1 MPYWAPEAMDEYQ
14 ERFSR
19 VLAGSFTPRFETIF
33 QRADGERFP
42 VLVFE
47 APLMDDSGRQTGWMG
62 SILDV
67 SDLRRVENIN
77 RQQQEKLQASARLAS
92 MGELASTLAHELNQ
106 PLAAISSYATGA
118 LNLLARS
125 PASGAEHGML
135 KSALEKASA
144 QAQRAGHIIRSVHA
158 FVRKRDPA
166 RQPIDVPKLLDG
178 LAPLVELQAR
188 QFFVS
193 IQIGSAP
200 NLPPVLGDGV
210 MLEQVLLNLT
220 RNAIEAMQQVP
231 PARRVLRVNATLEN
245 SGNMPMI
252 VVAVADH
259 GHGIPAEVAERLFSP
274 FFSTKSEGMGM
285 GLNICRT
292 VVEFHGGTLTHSDNP
307 KGGTIF
313 RFTLPVMTR
322 TADEPHIVPADAQ
335 AP

>member
-1 MPYWAPEAMDEYQ
+1 MDELLPWMPWPK
-14 ERFSR
+14 EHGT
-19 VLAGSFTPRFETIF
+19 VE
-33 QRADGERFP
+33 
-42 VLVFE
+42 
-47 APLMDDSGRQTGWMG
+47 DS
-62 SILDV
+62 
-67 SDLRRVENIN
+67 E
-77 RQQQEKLQASARLAS
+77 ASARLAS

-118 LNLLARS
+118 LNLLART
-125 PASGAEHGML
+125 PALGAEHAML

-166 RQPIDVPKLLDG
+166 RQPIDIKTLLDG

-193 IQIGSAP
+193 IQINCAP
-200 NLPPVLGDGV
+200 GLPTVLGDSV

-220 RNAIEAMQQVP
+220 RNAIESMQTVQ
-231 PARRVLRVNATLEN
+231 PARRILRIHAALDQSAAT
-245 SGNMPMI
+245 PMI
-252 VVAVADH
+252 AISVIDQ
-259 GHGIPAEVAERLFSP
+259 GHGIPDEVAERLFSP

-292 VVEFHGGTLTHSDNP
+292 VVEFHGGTLSHRHNP
-307 KGGTIF
+307 QGGTVF

-322 TADEPHIVPADAQ
+322 AADAALP